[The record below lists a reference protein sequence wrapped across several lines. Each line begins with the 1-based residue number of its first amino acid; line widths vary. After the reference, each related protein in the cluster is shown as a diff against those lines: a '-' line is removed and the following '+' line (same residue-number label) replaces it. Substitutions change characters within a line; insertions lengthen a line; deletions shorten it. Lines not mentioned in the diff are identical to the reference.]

1 MKITLIREPKGRPR
15 KIDVRDGITVAEI
28 CDGLED
34 IPYTILCAKVDN
46 KLVALDFELNDGSR
60 VELLDMRTQAANLIY
75 QASLSLIYLKA
86 VGDIMGSVNVEIMS

>member
-46 KLVALDFELNDGSR
+46 KLVALDLYCSSEIFPF
-60 VELLDMRTQAANLIY
+60 
-75 QASLSLIYLKA
+75 
-86 VGDIMGSVNVEIMS
+86 NVIVFNC